1 MVAWQIG
8 SFGTYYMVFMAFKDA
23 VGSPNYS
30 LSRNRKAEGER
41 RRTCIWRVEK
51 RSCQKQAHAASA
63 FPRFAYTGTPP
74 SNSFLHNKLPHTAPN
89 GCLRY
94 LGKPVHVRDSSGF

>member
-1 MVAWQIG
+1 
-8 SFGTYYMVFMAFKDA
+8 MAFKDA
-23 VGSPNYS
+23 VSSPNYF

-63 FPRFAYTGTPP
+63 FPRFTYSWTRVHLRKIFFH
-74 SNSFLHNKLPHTAPN
+74 SKLPSTASN
-89 GCLRY
+89 CCLSY
-94 LGKPVHVRDSSGF
+94 SGKPVHVEISVASNLNVLLQETTEAGL